1 MDVGN
6 DRFVDLLLYIFLS
19 AAFRQRQKQEFGTML
34 VNQKPATRAV
44 FLLLTRIA
52 SNAREFWFTTNA
64 HAIVRGLEKRPMRKA
79 VTNNVVGGGEE

>member
-1 MDVGN
+1 
-6 DRFVDLLLYIFLS
+6 
-19 AAFRQRQKQEFGTML
+19 ML

-64 HAIVRGLEKRPMRKA
+64 HAHRLRGLEKTTDA
-79 VTNNVVGGGEE
+79 ESGYSEEVGIIVM